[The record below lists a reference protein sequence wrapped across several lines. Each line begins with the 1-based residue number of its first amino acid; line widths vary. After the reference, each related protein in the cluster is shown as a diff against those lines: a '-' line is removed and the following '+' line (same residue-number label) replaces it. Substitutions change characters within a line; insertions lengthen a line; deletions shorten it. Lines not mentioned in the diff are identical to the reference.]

1 MNSNTRKTTISSRE
15 EQQTGLY
22 TNENR
27 TQLKAKGTYKKISKY
42 KNINNYFF
50 LHFVGNT
57 T

>member
-42 KNINNYFF
+42 KNINNY
-50 LHFVGNT
+50 LDKYI
-57 T
+57 